1 MSSST
6 ALDPVASS
14 GSVASP
20 GAAGAPGVR
29 PIPDADTIALLR
41 GAVLVLARRLRRQRA
56 DDDLSATE
64 VAVLGRVY
72 RDGPST
78 PGALARAEHVQPP
91 SMTRIIERLE
101 QRGLP
106 APRPGSVRRSAGPG
120 VRTPRAANSSSRNRG
135 PCATA
140 WLATQIDKL
149 DEADRAALAAAAPAL
164 ARLADLA

>member
-1 MSSST
+1 MATGTVLGSAPSG
-6 ALDPVASS
+6 DPGIVA
-14 GSVASP
+14 
-20 GAAGAPGVR
+20 R
-29 PIPDADTIALLR
+29 NPDTETIAVLR

-64 VAVLGRVY
+64 VAVLGRIY
-72 RDGPST
+72 REGPST

-101 QRGLP
+101 QREYLRRDPDPSDG
-106 APRPGSVRRSAGPG
+106 RQVRVSGTAVGEKFVEDSRAL
-120 VRTPRAANSSSRNRG
+120 RTR
-135 PCATA
+135 

-149 DEADRAALAAAAPAL
+149 DDEDRAALAAAAPAL

>member
-1 MSSST
+1 
-6 ALDPVASS
+6 V
-14 GSVASP
+14 
-20 GAAGAPGVR
+20 GAPGVR
-29 PIPDADTIALLR
+29 PIPDADTIALMR

-64 VAVLGRVY
+64 VAVLGRIY
-72 RDGPST
+72 RGGAST

-101 QRGLP
+101 QRGYL
-106 APRPGSVRRSAGPG
+106 RRDPDPSDGRQVLVSGTARGEQFIEDS
-120 VRTPRAANSSSRNRG
+120 RAMRNR
-135 PCATA
+135 

-149 DEADRAALAAAAPAL
+149 DEVDRAALATAAAAL